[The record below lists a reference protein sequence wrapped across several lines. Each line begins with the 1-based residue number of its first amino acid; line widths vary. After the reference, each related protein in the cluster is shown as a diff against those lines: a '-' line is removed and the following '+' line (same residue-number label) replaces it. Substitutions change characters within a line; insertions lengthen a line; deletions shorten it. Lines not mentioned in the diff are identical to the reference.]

1 MMEGNPMFAEIKLE
15 LSQGKKIYIFEILS
29 IIAFMFFLVLGGK
42 VPLLT
47 NTPLGNIIMFGWM
60 FVNAMV
66 LIIYEMNAFTKLLT
80 ERKKASKGVVRN
92 LLIKVF
98 FFVSLFM
105 INIFPI
111 TVMMMLTGM
120 NLGIDVSIPFLSLM
134 VGLFIML
141 LARKGIPSAKMLTF
155 LGTLWFIT
163 SFAVLYLVYP
173 LMYMGVLNLLKQ
185 EMVASTF
192 SSLMMFGLGIFLF
205 YQLIK
210 QLKDILE
217 VNKK

>member
-15 LSQGKKIYIFEILS
+15 LSEGKKIYIFEILS

-120 NLGIDVSIPFLSLM
+120 NLGIDVSIPFLSLV

>member
-15 LSQGKKIYIFEILS
+15 LSEGKKIYIFEILS

>member
-1 MMEGNPMFAEIKLE
+1 MFAEIKLE
-15 LSQGKKIYIFEILS
+15 LNQGKKIYIFEVLS

-42 VPLLT
+42 VPILT
-47 NTPLGNIIMFGWM
+47 TTPLGNIIMFGWM
-60 FVNAMV
+60 FVNAIV
-66 LIIYEMNAFTKLLT
+66 LVIYEMNEFTKLLT

-134 VGLFIML
+134 VGFFIML
-141 LARKGIPSAKMLTF
+141 LARKGIPSVKMLTL

-173 LMYMGVLNLLKQ
+173 LLYMGILNLLKQ

-210 QLKDILE
+210 QLKNILE
-217 VNKK
+217 PNKK